1 MAAILD
7 YKPIEMVHKLDA
19 LFREEFD
26 RISHYDLVFY
36 AEITKDLLTVFKETD
51 EKNRAQELDVVE
63 ESTGSQEE
71 SKEEEKK
78 EEASTE
84 APIDPAK
91 LAAMMLKQ
99 QAALKKA
106 AT

>member
-36 AEITKDLLTVFKETD
+36 AEITKDLLTVF
-51 EKNRAQELDVVE
+51 
-63 ESTGSQEE
+63 
-71 SKEEEKK
+71 
-78 EEASTE
+78 
-84 APIDPAK
+84 
-91 LAAMMLKQ
+91 
-99 QAALKKA
+99 
-106 AT
+106 